1 MGHIV
6 EIADE
11 QQTFLRLLRLA
22 HKDDHTLLLVTAVDP
37 LEALRVVIHGVH
49 GRIFA
54 VNLVERLHIILHLP
68 VRFRL
73 KQLPVQRGVL
83 VPLPHLGE
91 ILAHEQQLFAGMAHH
106 KPVCGP
112 QILRL
117 LFQVCARHLSD
128 HGSLAVHHL
137 VVGEY
142 QNKVLAVSVQHGE
155 RQLTVIIFA
164 EQRVAAHVVGEVV
177 HPTHVPLEV
186 KAQSALLR
194 LPRDHGPCGGFLGDQ
209 HRAVLAALENRA

>member
-1 MGHIV
+1 
-6 EIADE
+6 
-11 QQTFLRLLRLA
+11 
-22 HKDDHTLLLVTAVDP
+22 
-37 LEALRVVIHGVH
+37 
-49 GRIFA
+49 
-54 VNLVERLHIILHLP
+54 
-68 VRFRL
+68 
-73 KQLPVQRGVL
+73 
-83 VPLPHLGE
+83 
-91 ILAHEQQLFAGMAHH
+91 MAHH